1 MINRIFFL
9 FVILILSSG
18 LLVQAQTPGAAINHY
33 EHGAKRFQIGN
44 LDGAIE
50 DFTKAIEISSR
61 LGSDRPA
68 RGQFLPGA
76 DGLAAPDA
84 EAAGI
89 TVIDPFTAR
98 AYTGRGLAR
107 YRKGDI
113 EGAMADWNRAIRIS
127 PGLAEAYLDRGSG
140 RYASGDTAG
149 AVADWNRA
157 IQINPRLSFAY
168 SNRGAARQELGDVA
182 GALAD
187 LNEAIRLDLRD
198 ATPYCHRGFV
208 WLEKLDFDR
217 AIADFNKALEFNPRM
232 AQAYLGRGDAR
243 ICRLDLETAIAD
255 FGHALELDPNLA
267 NAYLNRGLALLLQGK
282 ETEAEK
288 DFERCRALKMGDDL
302 ERRIN
307 LARRLVATTKH

>member
-1 MINRIFFL
+1 MRYCSQVRCLTAGRPWAGRESAMSSSASRRSDMINRIFFL

-140 RYASGDTAG
+140 RYASGDTAEG
-149 AVADWNRA
+149 RARWDPADRR
-157 IQINPRLSFAY
+157 ISPLSL
-168 SNRGAARQELGDVA
+168 SRRHRGATAPA
-182 GALAD
+182 
-187 LNEAIRLDLRD
+187 
-198 ATPYCHRGFV
+198 
-208 WLEKLDFDR
+208 
-217 AIADFNKALEFNPRM
+217 
-232 AQAYLGRGDAR
+232 LGRRDGAF
-243 ICRLDLETAIAD
+243 A
-255 FGHALELDPNLA
+255 
-267 NAYLNRGLALLLQGK
+267 
-282 ETEAEK
+282 
-288 DFERCRALKMGDDL
+288 
-302 ERRIN
+302 
-307 LARRLVATTKH
+307 